1 MNRLTSGGNK
11 HTVWLVLLFSVLGLS
26 LIAINEIGDR
36 LISGSTAYIAGEGK
50 WTKAQKEAALSLI
63 KYASTEEL
71 DFYVEYLNHLEV
83 IEGDRMARMEL
94 NAPQPNYERVTNSF
108 LRGGNDPRHVPRLIW
123 FYENAGRLQ
132 PFRNAIDYWIEGDVV
147 VGFLSQ
153 TGDELYQL
161 INDGGLTERQRDDY
175 ISRIHRLDQMLSS
188 VEDNFAASLNEASFW
203 VNTRVYWVNFFA
215 IIIAFLIAGTY
226 SVVLVRSLFKSN
238 EKLGKAKEKYRK
250 VLSHSRDVI
259 YQLDIKTGKYK
270 YMSPSVK
277 DLIGY
282 EAAHVKRSGVPF
294 ILSIAH
300 PDDVERMRMDVV
312 RPGDKNVDAKVA
324 EDSQYRLRTKKGN
337 YIWVINKRSVLKD
350 ENGKPIAI
358 IGNLRDITERKQYVE
373 ALDASLKEKEMLLAE
388 IHHRVKNNLSIVS
401 SLVELQKTDP
411 NAGTEESFNEIQSRI
426 KSIALVHEKLYE
438 NETFADVDLADYL
451 NDLLNMIHF
460 TFESSHRDISIDKHL
475 DNLNVNIKRA
485 VPIGLICNEMINN
498 CYKYAFEGRDK
509 GLINVTLNVNGEK
522 ARLTVAD
529 DGVGLPEKFEEM
541 RENSLGMTL
550 IEVLTK
556 QVEGELTYETGNG
569 TRFTV
574 EFDIANGSGNNK
586 KTPEKSGA
594 L

>member
-1 MNRLTSGGNK
+1 MKKLTSGGNK
-11 HTVWLVLLFSVLGLS
+11 HTVWLVLLFLVLGLS
-26 LIAINEIGDR
+26 LIAINEVGDR
-36 LISGSTAYIAGEGK
+36 LVSGSKAYIASEGR

-63 KYASTEEL
+63 KYASTEDL

-83 IEGDRMARMEL
+83 IDGDRMARMEL
-94 NAPQPNYERVTNSF
+94 NAPRPNYELIRNSF
-108 LRGGNDPRHVPRLIW
+108 LRGGNDPRHVPGLIW

-132 PFRNAIDYWIEGDVV
+132 PFRNAIDYWIEGDVI
-147 VGFLSQ
+147 VGFLTQ
-153 TGDELYQL
+153 TGDELYQI
-161 INDGGLTERQRDDY
+161 INEGELTDRQRADY
-175 ISRIHRLDQMLSS
+175 ISRIHQLDQLLSP
-188 VEDNFAASLNEASFW
+188 VEANFAASLNDASFW
-203 VNTRVYWVNFFA
+203 VTNRVYWVNFFA

-238 EKLGKAKEKYRK
+238 EKLGREKEKYQK

-282 EAAHVKRSGVPF
+282 DAAHVKRGGVPF

-300 PDDVERMRMDVV
+300 PDDVEKMRTDVV

-324 EDSQYRLRTKKGN
+324 EDSQYRLRTKTGK
-337 YIWVINKRSVLKD
+337 YIWVINKRSVLKN

-451 NDLLNMIHF
+451 SDLLNMIHF
-460 TFESSHRDISIDKHL
+460 TFESGHRDITIDKQL
-475 DNLNVNIKRA
+475 ENLNVNIKRA
-485 VPIGLICNEMINN
+485 VPLGLICNEMINN

-509 GLINVTLNVNGEK
+509 GKISVTLNVNGK
-522 ARLTVAD
+522 NAKLTVAD

-541 RENSLGMTL
+541 REGSLGMTL

-556 QVEGELTYETGNG
+556 QVEGELSYETGNG
-569 TRFTV
+569 ASFTV
-574 EFDIANGSGNNK
+574 EFDINSGSGKN
-586 KTPEKSGA
+586 
-594 L
+594 

>member
-1 MNRLTSGGNK
+1 
-11 HTVWLVLLFSVLGLS
+11 LGLS

-36 LISGSTAYIAGEGK
+36 LMSGSTAYIAGEGR
-50 WTKAQKEAALSLI
+50 WTKAQKEAALSLV
-63 KYASTEEL
+63 KYATTEEL
-71 DFYVEYLNHLEV
+71 EFYVEYLNHLEV
-83 IEGDRMARMEL
+83 IEGDRMARTEL
-94 NAPQPNYERVTNSF
+94 NAPRPNYELVRNSF
-108 LRGGNDPRHVPRLIW
+108 LRGGNQPHQITHLIW

-132 PFRNAIDYWIEGDVV
+132 PFRKAVDYWIEGDVV

-161 INDGGLTERQRDDY
+161 ISENQLTDSERDSY
-175 ISRIHRLDQMLSS
+175 INRIYRLDRMLSA
-188 VEDNFAASLNEASFW
+188 VESNFSDALGDASFW
-203 VNTRVYWVNFFA
+203 INTRVYWVNFFA

-226 SVVLVRSLFKSN
+226 SVVLVRSLFKTN
-238 EKLGKAKEKYRK
+238 EKLDRAKEKYK
-250 VLSHSRDVI
+250 NVLSHSRDVI

-270 YMSPSVK
+270 YMSPSIK
-277 DLIGY
+277 SLIGY
-282 EAAHVKRSGVPF
+282 DAAFVKREGVPF

-300 PDDVERMRMDVV
+300 PDDVERMRTDVV

-324 EDSQYRLRTKKGN
+324 HDTQYRLRTKNGR
-337 YIWVINKRSVLKD
+337 YIWVNNKRSILKD
-350 ENGKPIAI
+350 ENGRPVAI
-358 IGNLRDITERKQYVE
+358 IGNLRDITERKKYVE

-451 NDLLNMIHF
+451 NDLLKMIHF
-460 TFESSHRDISIDKHL
+460 TFESGHRDITINKHL
-475 DNLNVNIKRA
+475 DSLNVNIKRA

-509 GLINVTLNVNGEK
+509 GLINVTLNVNGQK
-522 ARLTVAD
+522 AKLTVAD
-529 DGVGLPEKFEEM
+529 DGVGLPKKFEEM
-541 RENSLGMTL
+541 REDSLGMTL

-556 QVEGELTYETGNG
+556 QVEGELTYETNDGAS
-569 TRFTV
+569 FTV
-574 EFDIANGSGNNK
+574 TFDIDNGK
-586 KTPEKSGA
+586 AKEKTPE
-594 L
+594 